1 MAEKKKRNWV
11 NAGPGLGTA
20 LGTGLGA
27 ASGLHGGRKAYK
39 SAKALRGLG
48 VAAKLKKRRALWHL
62 LERAVT
68 GGGAGWL
75 VGSAPQLVRD
85 TKRALEKKGSMSLQR
100 RATVLH
106 KLAAISR

>member
-75 VGSAPQLVRD
+75 VGSTTGSGHEEGAGEEGQHVPPATRYSPPQ
-85 TKRALEKKGSMSLQR
+85 AGGY
-100 RATVLH
+100 
-106 KLAAISR
+106 